1 MPSIADGTF
10 FLDFLFCLWYLYSI
24 VRREAMIKPEC
35 AKDRIILALDVDNL
49 KEARELVRE
58 LKDYVGY
65 FKIGLPLIVNYGFEA
80 FRLLEELGA
89 KCYFDCKFHDIPHT
103 VQKAA
108 ISLVKNRIN
117 FFNVHIQGGS
127 KMVASVVKAS
137 RAAAKSI
144 GCEPPT
150 ILGVTLLSSFG
161 QRTLTEELCVDKNIE
176 SYVLQLAK
184 VAEENGLDGVVASA
198 EEAKKIRKCVR
209 EDFIILC
216 PATRPTWASVNDQVR
231 VDTPRD
237 AILAGVDYMVVGR
250 PITMAEDR
258 IAAARLIID
267 EIESAMEELN
277 ENM

>member
-1 MPSIADGTF
+1 
-10 FLDFLFCLWYLYSI
+10 
-24 VRREAMIKPEC
+24 MIKPLC

-89 KCYFDCKFHDIPHT
+89 KCYYDCKFHDIPHAA
-103 VQKAA
+103 QKAA
-108 ISLVKNRIN
+108 ISLVKNRID

-127 KMVASVVKAS
+127 KMVSSVVKAA
-137 RAAAKSI
+137 RAAAKSQ
-144 GCEPPT
+144 GVEPPT

-161 QRTLTEELCVDKNIE
+161 QRTLTEELCVEKNIE
-176 SYVLQLAK
+176 SYVMQLAQ
-184 VAEENGLDGVVASA
+184 VAKDNGLDGVIASA
-198 EEAKKIRKCVR
+198 EEAKRIRR
-209 EDFIILC
+209 LLGDDFIILC

-237 AILAGVDYMVVGR
+237 AVLAGVDYLVIGR

-258 IAAARLIID
+258 VAAAKLIID
-267 EIESAMEELN
+267 EIESAMAEK
-277 ENM
+277 